1 MTNTLGKVL
10 KMFVVIGVL
19 LVAILYI
26 LLVAGVVAG
35 AEFQDAVIKAMEIIG
50 AVTVASIVIVI
61 VTSLGNKN

>member
-26 LLVAGVVAG
+26 LLVTGLVAG
-35 AEFQDAVIKAMEIIG
+35 AEFQDAVTKAMEIIG
-50 AVTVASIVIVI
+50 AATVASIVIVF